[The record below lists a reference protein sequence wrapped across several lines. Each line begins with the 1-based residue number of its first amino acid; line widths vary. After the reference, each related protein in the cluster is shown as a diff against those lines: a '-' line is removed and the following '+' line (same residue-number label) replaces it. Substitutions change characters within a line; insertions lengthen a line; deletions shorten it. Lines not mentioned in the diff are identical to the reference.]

1 MSKIDLMMLQLL
13 CALEQV
19 EKTKAVMM
27 DSNTNSIFW
36 NKMDTIEADLQA
48 TLNLL
53 EETRH
58 DSE

>member
-1 MSKIDLMMLQLL
+1 MTKIGTMIAKLET
-13 CALEQV
+13 ALHHV
-19 EKTKAVMM
+19 EGTKEIMM

-53 EETRH
+53 EETRD